1 MTGTE
6 VRSTVAEVL
15 AALDEHALLP
25 LLPAEEAAMLAGPVA
40 RVAAGVDLSVEDQR
54 AAARLLAAAGAWL
67 EGPLTH
73 LGLSIPPPPEPVVH
87 RAQTSAAAKRLPEA
101 FIADGGQ
108 RIGIRYVRHIVEVIR
123 ALPGARPALANRWY
137 VDESQVPGKYTCSI
151 PATPAAAHNL
161 LTTLDPFGYKV
172 SKGVSALAD
181 QFEEAAD
188 ARRFLVDGA
197 PLPDVDP
204 GTYGVHAELWG
215 HQHRA
220 VSFGEAS
227 AATLMAMKMGPQ
239 PVDTP
244 VLTPKGWR
252 TLGDLAPGDEVY
264 GADGRPVRIRD
275 VRHYGEQPVYRVTLS
290 DGSSTRCTAE
300 HRWRVFTPDAD
311 LDGTGRVLT
320 TSELLAS
327 GLHRQVGTR
336 RNARW
341 RLPAQPVID
350 VAARGDLAIPP
361 YLLGALLGNGYFGT
375 NLSIVSPDADV
386 LQRAADEAATINMA
400 PVWAELANGCGQLRL
415 VGDEVDYRRT
425 NRLGYELRRLGL
437 RDARSRTKFVPTPYL
452 LAGERQR
459 RDLLAG
465 LLDTDGSATKHGA
478 AEFASMSRQLAEDVA
493 FLARSLGAVATV
505 DSWDGEK
512 HVTRIRRLS
521 DCPFYGSRKS
531 ATWGDRRSPHAG
543 VATRSIRSIEPDG
556 STSVCC
562 IELDVEDADRAVYL
576 TDTALIPTLNSG
588 KTISAIAMAN
598 RLQAGSVLI
607 VAPNRVRAVWTRE
620 VRERSQVAWHIEDGT
635 RPAMRRGARRQNL
648 THPERVAACNRVLFD
663 CDCGAA
669 VHAFVINYEALLQRV
684 WQEWTPSSK
693 LDLVIYDEA
702 HRLKNYKLKVDPPK
716 PGPGKEEKE
725 VRARIAA
732 AKRLVKRGKD
742 GPDERAAI
750 ERADELIRAA
760 KEIDARGERE
770 RELRRLCAPEEPPL
784 RELRAARMVDRLA
797 AKREAEFRAS
807 KLSVSGVAAR
817 WVEWSH
823 RRVGLTGTPFPQHP
837 WDIFGLYRAL
847 DPGVFG
853 LLWTPF
859 KDEYVEMDKSG
870 TFPKKIKPGMLDEFA
885 RLCMSLMYRPVVD
898 LNLPGCTDV
907 VRTVELE
914 DEARKVYDKL
924 DTELWADLSQWVRSG
939 GASVREPD
947 PDADEDGPAEITAH
961 NVLSRLLRLQQL
973 TGGTLRTDP
982 VEDATGRIVP
992 GPEARVSTAKADALA
1007 EFDGKT
1013 ITGGILEEIGCVPG
1027 RTNAEG
1033 EEIDPEPVIVFC
1045 RFKADLD
1052 AIKEI
1057 ATKAGLRYGEISGRR
1072 DDGLNADARMAADK
1086 DIVAVQIQAGGTG
1099 IDLTRARYG
1108 IWYSLGYSVSD
1119 YDQAR
1124 ARPYRPGQTRPV
1136 VFIHLIAEETAD
1148 AQVYAAIKARKDAV
1162 AAVLRAG
1169 GVDPSDIDYAEEAIG
1184 VDPTAEQVEGIDSSS
1199 VAVELPWEGR

>member
-227 AATLMAMKMGPQ
+227 AATLMAIKMGGGKAL
-239 PVDTP
+239 DLATP
-244 VLTPKGWR
+244 VPTPSGW
-252 TLGDLAPGDEVY
+252 TTMGALVDGDEVFDERGQICRVVQAHPVRHDRPCY
-264 GADGRPVRIRD
+264 EVEFSDGEVIVADGEHLWFTETRADRAGESFARWYGSGSRPRGAVRSTEDIRASLRVGKRELTNHSVPVAQPLTLPD
-275 VRHYGEQPVYRVTLS
+275 VELPVTPYVLGVWLG
-290 DGSSTRCTAE
+290 DGSSRSGVITTA
-300 HRWRVFTPDAD
+300 
-311 LDGTGRVLT
+311 DGVELR
-320 TSELLAS
+320 ELLAAE
-327 GLHRQVGTR
+327 GYRCGPNLAAPDRAEMFTVYDL
-336 RNARW
+336 
-341 RLPAQPVID
+341 LP
-350 VAARGDLAIPP
+350 L
-361 YLLGALLGNGYFGT
+361 
-375 NLSIVSPDADV
+375 
-386 LQRAADEAATINMA
+386 
-400 PVWAELANGCGQLRL
+400 
-415 VGDEVDYRRT
+415 
-425 NRLGYELRRLGL
+425 LRRLGVVEAKRIPQTYL
-437 RDARSRTKFVPTPYL
+437 RASEK
-452 LAGERQR
+452 QR
-459 RDLLAG
+459 RALLAG
-465 LLDTDGSATKHGA
+465 LLDTDGTVCAHGRVQFDNTREA
-478 AEFASMSRQLAEDVA
+478 
-493 FLARSLGAVATV
+493 LARDVLELALSLGYRATMTERAAKLDGREVGRVWRVTFTTADPVFRLLRKQEAHAARSGAYSRERNRSRYIVDVRPVESRPVRCITV
-505 DSWDGEK
+505 DSPS
-512 HVTRIRRLS
+512 RL
-521 DCPFYGSRKS
+521 YL
-531 ATWGDRRSPHAG
+531 AG
-543 VATRSIRSIEPDG
+543 
-556 STSVCC
+556 
-562 IELDVEDADRAVYL
+562 RAMV
-576 TDTALIPTLNSG
+576 PTHN
-588 KTISAIAMAN
+588 TISAIALAN
-598 RLQAGSVLI
+598 RIQAGTVLI
-607 VAPNRVRAVWTRE
+607 VCPNRVRAVWTRE
-620 VRERSQVAWHIEDGT
+620 VRERSNTSWHIVDGT
-635 RPAMRRGARRQNL
+635 RAPMRRGAKRQNL
-648 THPERVAACNRVLFD
+648 THPERVAQCNQVLFD

-684 WQEWTPSSK
+684 WQEWTPASK
-693 LDLVIYDEA
+693 LDLVVYDEA

-742 GPDERAAI
+742 GPDERDAI

>member
-6 VRSTVAEVL
+6 TVPATVTEVL
-15 AALDEHALLP
+15 AALDGHALLP

-40 RVAAGVDLSVEDQR
+40 RVAAGVDLSIEDQR
-54 AAARLLAAAGAWL
+54 AAARLLAAARPWL
-67 EGPLTH
+67 EGPLTS

-227 AATLMAMKMGPQ
+227 AATLMAIKMG
-239 PVDTP
+239 
-244 VLTPKGWR
+244 G
-252 TLGDLAPGDEVY
+252 
-264 GADGRPVRIRD
+264 
-275 VRHYGEQPVYRVTLS
+275 
-290 DGSSTRCTAE
+290 
-300 HRWRVFTPDAD
+300 
-311 LDGTGRVLT
+311 
-320 TSELLAS
+320 
-327 GLHRQVGTR
+327 
-336 RNARW
+336 
-341 RLPAQPVID
+341 
-350 VAARGDLAIPP
+350 
-361 YLLGALLGNGYFGT
+361 
-375 NLSIVSPDADV
+375 
-386 LQRAADEAATINMA
+386 
-400 PVWAELANGCGQLRL
+400 
-415 VGDEVDYRRT
+415 
-425 NRLGYELRRLGL
+425 
-437 RDARSRTKFVPTPYL
+437 
-452 LAGERQR
+452 
-459 RDLLAG
+459 
-465 LLDTDGSATKHGA
+465 
-478 AEFASMSRQLAEDVA
+478 
-493 FLARSLGAVATV
+493 
-505 DSWDGEK
+505 
-512 HVTRIRRLS
+512 
-521 DCPFYGSRKS
+521 
-531 ATWGDRRSPHAG
+531 
-543 VATRSIRSIEPDG
+543 
-556 STSVCC
+556 
-562 IELDVEDADRAVYL
+562 
-576 TDTALIPTLNSG
+576 G
-588 KTISAIAMAN
+588 KTISAIALAN
-598 RLQAGSVLI
+598 RIQAGTVLI
-607 VAPNRVRAVWTRE
+607 VCPNRVRAVWTRE
-620 VRERSQVAWHIEDGT
+620 VRERSQVSWHIVDGT
-635 RPAMRRGARRQNL
+635 RASMRRGAKRQNL
-648 THPERVAACNRVLFD
+648 THPERVAQCNQVLFD

-684 WQEWTPSSK
+684 WQEWTPASK
-693 LDLVIYDEA
+693 LDVIVYDEA

-870 TFPKKIKPGMLDEFA
+870 TFPKKIKPDMLDEFA

-924 DTELWADLSQWVRSG
+924 DTELWADLSAWVRSG

-947 PDADEDGPAEITAH
+947 PDANEDGPAEITAH

-973 TGGTLRTDP
+973 TGGTLRADP

-1072 DDGLNADARMAADK
+1072 DDGLNADARMATDK